1 MPNDIHPLI
10 TQDPVTGEPLIVTR
24 LEGPQSGV
32 VIEGKFTMGWI
43 GRLSPE
49 QLAFVG
55 LLLKHRGNLQRLAAD
70 LNMAYNTAR
79 NRMDDIVAALEGS
92 PPEPERAQRDEIL
105 ELLAAGAISFKEAL
119 RRLKH

>member
-32 VIEGKFTMGWI
+32 VIEGTVTMGWI